1 MSAKSILSLNFKN
14 FYVLN
19 VGPIANDK
27 LRIWLAIINV
37 MALLHAVHKA
47 FV

>member
-1 MSAKSILSLNFKN
+1 VSAKSILNLNFKDL
-14 FYVLN
+14 YVLN
-19 VGPIANDK
+19 VGPIANDE